1 MTQIPF
7 KNSANTDQ
15 KNNTIQGLIEK
26 IRSYN
31 SGFDASLLQKAYDF
45 AESHHKEQKRA
56 SGDPYISHPLSVA
69 FMLADLKLDL
79 SSIIAG
85 LLHDTVEDTVA
96 TLQDVEKNFGSEVAF
111 LVSSVTKLSKI
122 NFQTKSHAQA
132 ENLRK
137 LVVAMAQD
145 IRVLIV
151 KLMDR
156 LHNMETLHFLP
167 SEESRR
173 HVAFETLEIYAPL
186 AQRIGMS
193 GVQEKLQNLAFAVI
207 YPESYQSIVA
217 RLEEFHEKGKDIV
230 QSVVENLQSILK
242 EGGLAAYVYGR
253 EKKSYSIW
261 RKIQRKN
268 INFDELSDLFGFRI
282 IVEAKAD
289 CYQALG
295 LIHHAKVVIPNTFKD
310 YISTPK
316 ANHYQSLH
324 TKVLGPHGTRIEIQI
339 RTKYMEEVAE
349 RGVAAHWHYKQGA
362 PAHDVK
368 KYQWLQGLLDIL
380 EKTSGAEEFLEQ
392 TKLEMFQDQVLC
404 FTPKGDMISL
414 PRGATVIDFA
424 YNVHSE
430 VGNKCT
436 GAYVNGHVVPLKTE
450 LQTGDS
456 VQIITGQNYQ
466 PSSDWE
472 QYAIS
477 GKAQANIRRFL
488 RMQKRLQFKALG
500 QQIYTKELEES
511 EKQTYVKSESRVL
524 KYFSLHSFDDLLAF
538 LGEGRVLIAEVK
550 NVIQNAQLLIRPLPK
565 DDEYLNSPKKE
576 KEMGAVQ
583 GPFSEMPIH
592 YAGCCHPIPGDKII
606 GVVVQGKG
614 LVVHRHQCDLFKSKQ
629 EENGKAL
636 DIHWGKTENLF
647 FSGRLL
653 VSLKNTLGALGDVVT
668 LVAKE
673 KVELV
678 NIRVLK
684 RYKDSFDIMMDL
696 QVKDKEHIERLMGL
710 LRFLFSVQSVER
722 M

>member
-96 TLQDVEKNFGSEVAF
+96 TLEDVEKIFGSEIAF

-122 NFQTKSHAQA
+122 DFQTKSHAQA

-404 FTPKGDMISL
+404 FTPKGDMINL

-488 RMQKRLQFKALG
+488 RTQKRLQFKALG
-500 QQIYTKELEES
+500 QEIYTKELEEN

-538 LGEGRVLIAEVK
+538 LGEGRLSIAEVK
-550 NVIQNAQLLIRPLPK
+550 NVIQNAQLLTRPLPK
-565 DDEYLNSPKKE
+565 DDECLNSPKKE

-614 LVVHRHQCDLFKSKQ
+614 LVVHRHQCDLFKNKQ

>member
-7 KNSANTDQ
+7 KNSVNTDQ

-96 TLQDVEKNFGSEVAF
+96 TLEDVEKIFGSEVAF

-137 LVVAMAQD
+137 LVIAMAQD

-538 LGEGRVLIAEVK
+538 LGEGRLSIAEVK
-550 NVIQNAQLLIRPLPK
+550 SVIQNAQLLTRPLPK
-565 DDEYLNSPKKE
+565 DDEYLNSPTKE

-653 VSLKNTLGALGDVVT
+653 VSLKNTIGALGDVVT

-696 QVKDKEHIERLMGL
+696 QVKDKGHIERLMGL

>member
-96 TLQDVEKNFGSEVAF
+96 TLEDVEKIFGSEVAF

-137 LVVAMAQD
+137 LVIAMAQD

-207 YPESYQSIVA
+207 HPESYQSIVA

-538 LGEGRVLIAEVK
+538 LGEGRVSIAEVK
-550 NVIQNAQLLIRPLPK
+550 NVIQNAQLLTRPLPK
-565 DDEYLNSPKKE
+565 DDEYLNSPK

-653 VSLKNTLGALGDVVT
+653 VSLKNTIGALGDVVT

-710 LRFLFSVQSVER
+710 LRFLFSVQSVQR

>member
-1 MTQIPF
+1 
-7 KNSANTDQ
+7 
-15 KNNTIQGLIEK
+15 
-26 IRSYN
+26 
-31 SGFDASLLQKAYDF
+31 
-45 AESHHKEQKRA
+45 
-56 SGDPYISHPLSVA
+56 
-69 FMLADLKLDL
+69 
-79 SSIIAG
+79 
-85 LLHDTVEDTVA
+85 
-96 TLQDVEKNFGSEVAF
+96 
-111 LVSSVTKLSKI
+111 
-122 NFQTKSHAQA
+122 
-132 ENLRK
+132 
-137 LVVAMAQD
+137 
-145 IRVLIV
+145 
-151 KLMDR
+151 
-156 LHNMETLHFLP
+156 
-167 SEESRR
+167 
-173 HVAFETLEIYAPL
+173 
-186 AQRIGMS
+186 
-193 GVQEKLQNLAFAVI
+193 
-207 YPESYQSIVA
+207 
-217 RLEEFHEKGKDIV
+217 
-230 QSVVENLQSILK
+230 
-242 EGGLAAYVYGR
+242 
-253 EKKSYSIW
+253 
-261 RKIQRKN
+261 
-268 INFDELSDLFGFRI
+268 
-282 IVEAKAD
+282 
-289 CYQALG
+289 
-295 LIHHAKVVIPNTFKD
+295 
-310 YISTPK
+310 
-316 ANHYQSLH
+316 
-324 TKVLGPHGTRIEIQI
+324 
-339 RTKYMEEVAE
+339 
-349 RGVAAHWHYKQGA
+349 
-362 PAHDVK
+362 
-368 KYQWLQGLLDIL
+368 
-380 EKTSGAEEFLEQ
+380 
-392 TKLEMFQDQVLC
+392 MFQDQVLC

-488 RMQKRLQFKALG
+488 RTQKRLQFKALG
-500 QQIYTKELEES
+500 QEIYTKELEEN

-538 LGEGRVLIAEVK
+538 LGEGRLSIAEVK
-550 NVIQNAQLLIRPLPK
+550 NVIQNAQLLTRPLPK
-565 DDEYLNSPKKE
+565 DDECLNSPKKE

-614 LVVHRHQCDLFKSKQ
+614 LVVHRHQCDLFKNKQ